1 MCVGVERHASRLPRK
16 AICVALCCI
25 VTPNL
30 MLCACVHIIVMH
42 ACVLCCRVY
51 DLMSLMYDR
60 CHDIVLSCVPLL
72 FAPCASVAV
81 LHDACL
87 KGCFRL
93 FLYHLIWLLHR
104 ALN

>member
-1 MCVGVERHASRLPRK
+1 MCMRAHH
-16 AICVALCCI
+16 CD
-25 VTPNL
+25 
-30 MLCACVHIIVMH
+30 ACMR
-42 ACVLCCRVY
+42 AVLSVY

-60 CHDIVLSCVPLL
+60 CHDIVLSYVPLL